1 MSPKS
6 SAALKLALCAMLAN
20 FAAAKVGSCYLKF
33 DKNMKHDYCTK
44 FGTGMHTTMDID
56 VRAKLTNFASVT
68 PDESDPEKTS
78 VRIDIAAVADQD
90 YERIQKANKQNC
102 QDYRSSAAK
111 VVSTVVPLDGSWS
124 NEGAVDVAFKHNKVS
139 T

>member
-6 SAALKLALCAMLAN
+6 SLAAIAMWAFIAN

-56 VRAKLTNFASVT
+56 VKAKLTNFASVT
-68 PDESDPEKTS
+68 PDDSDPDKTS

-102 QDYRSSAAK
+102 
-111 VVSTVVPLDGSWS
+111 
-124 NEGAVDVAFKHNKVS
+124 
-139 T
+139 